1 MEWSEKTAAAVA
13 EWAGD
18 ERDERPID
26 GEFTLP
32 DYCPEVAAILK
43 CLVEPMI
50 QTRQIA
56 GDRVTAEGVVLIRV
70 LYLDEERTQV
80 YSCDFTQPFSGSFTL
95 KKAVGPSPSCDITA
109 RTEYVNCRATG
120 PRRIDIHG
128 AFSLRLRLLCAGTVT
143 LLAPPEEEGLCV
155 RTQTVPTTVP
165 AAAAEKNFTV
175 SEVLDIGGRAPIAAL
190 LRTGCAVQTEPPTR
204 LSGKLVLKGLLTID
218 NVYRTEAGDIESVT
232 HEIPFD
238 QLLDIEGLKEDMLCD
253 VRPSVAA
260 REVRVTPNQAGA
272 NTLLSVTVKLTVG
285 VTAYAAG
292 EASVVTDAFSSR
304 CPVKA
309 ETSRLT
315 FTALRDIDTARHTVR
330 EQVELPEDVERV
342 LDIWVDTPSAA
353 QSRGEDGAA
362 VCGQLNMCMLARDRA
377 GQIGYYERTADY
389 RLPLADADGERE
401 CRVAPLHTDYTPGAG
416 TLAVTVTLLLTCLR
430 QTTETVDCVTA
441 LSADENAAYP
451 PRKAALKLYY
461 AAAGESLWAIAK
473 TCRAPLAAVSGENGL
488 TGDTVPDDRL
498 LLIPLNT

>member
-1 MEWSEKTAAAVA
+1 MEWSEKTAAAVG
-13 EWAGD
+13 EWVCD

-32 DYCPEVAAILK
+32 DYCPEVAAVLK

-80 YSCDFTQPFSGSFTL
+80 YACDFSQPFSSTFAL
-95 KKAVGPSPSCDITA
+95 KKAVGPTPSCDMTA

-120 PRRIDIHG
+120 PRRLDIHG
-128 AFSLRLRLLCAGTVT
+128 AFSLRLRMLCAGTET
-143 LLAPPEEEGLCV
+143 LLSPPEDGGLCV
-155 RTQTVPTTVP
+155 RTQTVTATVP
-165 AAAAEKNFTV
+165 AAAAEKSFTV
-175 SEVLDIGGRAPIAAL
+175 SEVLDIGGRAPVAAL

-204 LSGKLVLKGLLTID
+204 LPGKLVLKGLLTMD
-218 NVYRTEAGDIESVT
+218 NVYRTETGDIETVT

-253 VRPSVAA
+253 VRPSVSA

-272 NTLLSVTVKLTVG
+272 NTLLSVTVKLNVG

-292 EASVVTDAFSSR
+292 EASVVTDAFSVR
-304 CPVKA
+304 YPVRA
-309 ETSRLT
+309 EKKPLA
-315 FTALRDIDTARHTVR
+315 FTALREIDTARHTVR

-342 LDIWVDTPSAA
+342 LDVWVDAPTAA
-353 QSRGEDGAA
+353 QSRDENGTA

-389 RLPLADADGERE
+389 RLPVADADGERE
-401 CRVAPLHTDYTPGAG
+401 CRVMPLHTDYAPGAG
-416 TLAVTVTLLLTCLR
+416 MLSVTVTLSLTCLR
-430 QTTETVDCVTA
+430 QTTETPECVTA
-441 LSADENAAYP
+441 LSADENEAYP

-461 AAAGESLWAIAK
+461 ADAGESVWDIAK
-473 TCRAPLAAVSGENGL
+473 ACRAPAAAIGGENGL
-488 TGDTVPDDRL
+488 TGETVPEKRL
-498 LLIPLNT
+498 LLIPLSR